1 MGLPVLWLGALFSLG
16 WEGCLLG
23 IFYLNP
29 LEWAGVQ
36 KRAFPKAKLVVREAY
51 YAQRTADRPPPILCT
66 SHGSRRRARMPWL
79 WGFSWKDEGLCQR
92 GCKEKGPV
100 TESTGESPPG
110 LNSEPQMPCV
120 VNAEGR
126 AYRLPPVLK

>member
-51 YAQRTADRPPPILCT
+51 YAQRTADRPPPHPVHL
-66 SHGSRRRARMPWL
+66 ARLSETGQDAMAL
-79 WGFSWKDEGLCQR
+79 GLLLER
-92 GCKEKGPV
+92 
-100 TESTGESPPG
+100 
-110 LNSEPQMPCV
+110 
-120 VNAEGR
+120 
-126 AYRLPPVLK
+126 